1 MSEITKVGNE
11 MKSLKVI
18 LILCIVILMAG
29 SILGQSSV
37 ECNISTPSGGKYKKV
52 FQARKPKF
60 SDEVLLDVV
69 INPKNFSNDYLTDF
83 IKRIKRDYCLEKVV
97 GVSIFEN
104 ERDSIGWFS
113 DFITSQGKID
123 RRRGTFVLDRT
134 CGKENLEYSTARGR
148 PIDEVKIDNSK
159 IFGECRR
166 H

>member
-1 MSEITKVGNE
+1 MEI
-11 MKSLKVI
+11 LKFI
-18 LILCIVILMAG
+18 LISCIVIMIAG
-29 SILGQSSV
+29 STFGQSAD
-37 ECNISTPSGGKYKKV
+37 ECNTSAPSNGRYKKV

-60 SDEVLLDVV
+60 ADEVLLDVV
-69 INPKNFSNDYLTDF
+69 IKSRNFSTAYLNYF
-83 IKRIKRDYCLEKVV
+83 IKKKKRDFCLEKVV

-104 ERDSIGWFS
+104 ERDAIGWFS
-113 DFITSQGKID
+113 DFITSNGKID

-159 IFGECRR
+159 IIGECRR